1 MFKKSLVVAA
11 LLAASVLSATAQ
23 ASPVD
28 LSYVSADS
36 YVATSV
42 RIDGSTSTYWMGSST
57 LAVSDI
63 VGTVVGFCVDPLQ
76 PAVNAVSSYDKSTL
90 DATDFISG
98 DGASRLTN
106 AQKLFDNA
114 YASLTTAEQT
124 AGFRL
129 ALWEIFHDDL
139 STKTGDILAVSGSN
153 AGMLAAANTFLSSLS
168 GWNTSG
174 AYSLTFYGSAV
185 NQDFLVATPS
195 AVPVPAA
202 LPLFASAIAGFGMI
216 RRRTKSNV

>member
-1 MFKKSLVVAA
+1 MFKKSFVLAA
-11 LLAASVLSATAQ
+11 LLSASVLSATAQ
-23 ASPVD
+23 ASTVG
-28 LSYVSADS
+28 LSYVSPDS
-36 YVATSV
+36 YVATSLRV
-42 RIDGSTSTYWMGSST
+42 EGSTSTYWMGSSE

-76 PAVNAVSSYDKSTL
+76 PAVNAVSNYDKSTL
-90 DATDFISG
+90 DASDFISG
-98 DGASRLTN
+98 DGANRLSN

-124 AGFRL
+124 AGFRF

-139 STKTGDILAVSGSN
+139 NTKTGDILAVSGSN
-153 AGMLAAANTFLSSLS
+153 AGMLAAANTYLSSLS
-168 GWNTSG
+168 GWNTTG

-195 AVPVPAA
+195 AVPLPAA
-202 LPLFASAIAGFGMI
+202 LPLFASAVAGFGAM
-216 RRRTKSNV
+216 RRRKNLAK